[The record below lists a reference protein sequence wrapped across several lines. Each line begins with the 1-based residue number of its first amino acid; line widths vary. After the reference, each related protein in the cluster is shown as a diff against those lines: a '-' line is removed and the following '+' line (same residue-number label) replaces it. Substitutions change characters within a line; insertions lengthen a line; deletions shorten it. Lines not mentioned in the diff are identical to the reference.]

1 MTLTPPTAGHP
12 APPDPADTIRSLNAI
27 IKALVRAYGT
37 PEATVPLSIVT
48 TLTQTQVTQA
58 YALTLTISP
67 QPADVNPEPWL
78 LIKVE
83 GM

>member
-1 MTLTPPTAGHP
+1 MTTSPSA
-12 APPDPADTIRSLNAI
+12 PDPQATIHSLNAI
-27 IKALVRAYGT
+27 IKALVRLHGI
-37 PEATVPLSIVT
+37 PEATVPLSITT

-58 YALTLTISP
+58 YTLTLTISP